1 VGEGAGHHNILSG
14 STRRSYHY
22 IGWRSR
28 EVDFLRVDAVAGKS
42 YLRITKGV
50 FSNMNILAIALTTSA
65 FSLMEHGWRPFWNLY
80 LKTELNASIPVLG
93 LLAMTQS
100 SERLLFQL
108 PGGLRYPPTRC
119 SPSPG

>member
-1 VGEGAGHHNILSG
+1 M
-14 STRRSYHY
+14 
-22 IGWRSR
+22 
-28 EVDFLRVDAVAGKS
+28 AGKS
-42 YLRITKGV
+42 YLRIPKGV

-65 FSLMEHGWRPFWNLY
+65 FSLMEHGWRPFWKLY

-108 PGGLRYPPTRC
+108 PGAFVILRLDAAPLQGEPREPVANVSHLSSGNRVC
-119 SPSPG
+119 GVR